1 MQDYLDLLKDVHENG
16 TDRVGRNGTTRSL
29 FTRTFS
35 ANLQEG
41 FPLLTT
47 KKVYFSS
54 VVAELLWFLRMRNRA
69 NVHDLQELG
78 SHIWD
83 ANANADYW
91 LNRGKTQFD
100 GDLGRVY
107 GVQWR
112 SWQRSDGTTVDQLN
126 DVIERIKA
134 DPSDRRLVVTAWNP
148 GELDDMALPP
158 CHMFFQFYVADGG
171 LSLTMYQR
179 SCDLF
184 LGVPF
189 NIASYALLLS
199 MVAHVTELAPDRLN
213 LILGDVHI
221 YHDHLDAVNEQLERE
236 PRRLPWLWL
245 NPEISDIDSFGV
257 EDIKIED
264 YDPHPAIKAKMSV

>member
-1 MQDYLDLLKDVHENG
+1 MQRYLDILRNVHENG
-16 TDRVGRNGTTRSL
+16 VDRVGRNGTTRSL
-29 FTRTFS
+29 FTQKFT
-35 ANLQEG
+35 ADLQEG

-47 KKVYFSS
+47 KKVFFSS
-54 VVAELLWFLRMRNRA
+54 VVAELLWFLRMRDRA

-78 SHIWD
+78 SRIWD
-83 ANANADYW
+83 ANAQADYW
-91 LNRGKTQFD
+91 INRGKTQFE

-112 SWQRSDGTTVDQLN
+112 SWQRPDGTTVDQLH

-134 DPSDRRLVVTAWNP
+134 DPTDRRLVVTAWNP
-148 GELDDMALPP
+148 GELEDMALPP
-158 CHMFFQFYVADGG
+158 CHMFFQFYVAEGG

-199 MVAHVTELAPDRLN
+199 MVAHVTGLAPDKLN

-236 PRRLPWLWL
+236 PKHLPYLLL
-245 NPEISDIDSFGV
+245 NPGISDIDSFNV
-257 EDIKIED
+257 DDIKIEG
-264 YDPHPAIKAKMSV
+264 YEPHPVIKAKMSV